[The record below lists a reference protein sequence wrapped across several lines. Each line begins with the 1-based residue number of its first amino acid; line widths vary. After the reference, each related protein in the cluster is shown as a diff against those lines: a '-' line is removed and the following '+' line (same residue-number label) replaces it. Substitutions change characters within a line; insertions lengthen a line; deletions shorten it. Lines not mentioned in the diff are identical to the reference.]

1 MKFNFAFR
9 GKVEE
14 DGIPKLKKKKR
25 CCNNPKIVVKI

>member
-14 DGIPKLKKKKR
+14 DGIPKLKKKK
-25 CCNNPKIVVKI
+25 KGAVTIQK